1 MIKITGRIKKILPT
15 ETFGGFEKRVF
26 WLDDEAEKY
35 PNIHSFELWKADTEM
50 IESYKVGDQ
59 VTCYI
64 DLKGK
69 YWEKGD
75 KEGVINSL
83 KCWNIEKDGV
93 TFKKI

>member
-1 MIKITGRIKKILPT
+1 MIKITGRIKKVFPT
-15 ETFGGFEKRVF
+15 EVFGGFEKRTF

-35 PNIHSFELWKADTEM
+35 PNTHSLELWKADTEM
-50 IESYKVGDQ
+50 IDSYEVGDQ

-64 DLKGK
+64 DIKGK
-69 YWEKGD
+69 FWEIAD

-83 KCWNIEKDGV
+83 KCWNIEKDGQ